1 VIRRNGGEQTV
12 SVEIADLPE
21 VSAPKVAV
29 LHEMELVTLTPTIRA
44 ERGIG
49 VGRGAVVYNVSDR
62 VSNDIGIQRGDVI
75 VQINRVPIAS
85 ASDVQR
91 AIDTYAGRSAI
102 RILYERGGRIYYTD
116 VVIQ

>member
-1 VIRRNGGEQTV
+1 
-12 SVEIADLPE
+12 
-21 VSAPKVAV
+21 
-29 LHEMELVTLTPTIRA
+29 
-44 ERGIG
+44 
-49 VGRGAVVYNVSDR
+49 
-62 VSNDIGIQRGDVI
+62 
-75 VQINRVPIAS
+75 VPIAS